1 MLKWLVAAVAGVAI
15 AVLLYGRRESGRGA
29 RSAVLIALRALAM
42 TLLLALVLDA
52 PSGPSRAPAP
62 LVALDVSASW
72 GRGSDSALWRQARER
87 VARLGPDSLVLFG
100 DSVRVARAPATPT
113 DDASRARALVERSL
127 ASGRAL
133 VLVTD
138 GELDDPASL
147 DQLPSGSRVEVVQRQ
162 PARDLAVT
170 SLDAPRAVVSGDTFE
185 VRATLRNGPVAV
197 GGGTL
202 ALRLGDSTI
211 ATATI
216 DSLTPRAERTQAV
229 RVSFA
234 GPARATVLS
243 AIVATAGDVE
253 RRNDTVA
260 VPVDISRAAGAV
272 LASTS
277 PDFDSRFV
285 LPVLR
290 GAVALPTR
298 AYFRVA
304 SGSWRQDGSLAPV
317 SEAAVRAALRD
328 APLAIIH
335 GDTAYF
341 GAPRRATTGSLA
353 LISVAPPTAA
363 DSVGEWY
370 PVATPPS
377 PLSPVL
383 AGIVWDSLPPVA
395 VTGAAPSGEWEGLVV
410 ARGRRFDRRPV
421 IVGGSEGGRRVVVT
435 GASGLWRWRFR
446 GGASADAYA
455 ALWGGIFDWLT
466 AERPDPR
473 AAIPAE
479 GVVRAG
485 EMIRWRRGR
494 GDSVVKVVLERRGSV
509 DRDSLT
515 LTFGTGTTVVES
527 DPLPAGTY
535 DVRAPG
541 GDAVLVVNESR
552 ELLPR
557 EPAVHSGATGRATAL
572 AEHHR
577 LRDRGWAYM
586 LLIALLCAEWLGRR
600 RWGLR

>member
-1 MLKWLVAAVAGVAI
+1 MLRWLVAAVAGVAI
-15 AVLLYGRRESGRGA
+15 AVFLYGRSEAGRGA
-29 RSAVLIALRALAM
+29 RSAALIALRSLAM
-42 TLLLALVLDA
+42 MLLLALVLDA
-52 PSGPSRAPAP
+52 PAGPRRAPGP
-62 LVALDVSASW
+62 LVALDASASW
-72 GRGSDSALWRQARER
+72 ERGGDSALWREAR
-87 VARLGPDSLVLFG
+87 ARAVRLASDSLLLFG
-100 DSVRVARAPATPT
+100 DSVRVARTPARPT
-113 DDASRARALVERSL
+113 DDASRARPLVERSL
-127 ASGRAL
+127 AAGRSL

-147 DQLPSGSRVEVVQRQ
+147 QQLPSGSRVEVVQRQ
-162 PARDLAVT
+162 PTRDLAVA
-170 SLDAPRAVVSGDTFE
+170 SLDAPRAVVSGDTVE

-197 GGGTL
+197 SGGTL

-211 ATATI
+211 ASAPI
-216 DSLTPRAERTQAV
+216 DSLAPRAERTQSV
-229 RVSFA
+229 RVSFG
-234 GPARATVLS
+234 GPARPAVLAAVATV
-243 AIVATAGDVE
+243 AGDVE
-253 RRNDTVA
+253 KRNDTVA

-290 GAVALPTR
+290 GAVAVPTR

-304 SGSWRQDGSLAPV
+304 SGSWRQEGSLAPV
-317 SEAAVRAALRD
+317 SESVVRAALRD

-335 GDTAYF
+335 GDTSYF

-353 LISVAPPTAA
+353 LISVAPPASA
-363 DSVGEWY
+363 DTVGEWY
-370 PVATPPS
+370 PVAAPPS
-377 PLSPVL
+377 PLAPVL
-383 AGIVWDSLPPVA
+383 AGVVWDSLPPVA
-395 VTGAAPSGEWEGLVV
+395 VTGTPSAGEWDGLVV
-410 ARGRRFDRRPV
+410 ARGRRFDRRPIV
-421 IVGGSEGGRRVVVT
+421 VGGTTGGRRVVVT

-446 GGASADAYA
+446 GGASAYAYA

-473 AAIPAE
+473 AALPAE

-494 GDSVVKVVLERRGSV
+494 GDSVVKLVLERRGTSG
-509 DRDSLT
+509 RDSLT
-515 LTFGTGTTVVES
+515 LTFGSGTTVAES

-557 EPAVHSGATGRATAL
+557 DVTVHSGATGQAAAL
-572 AEHHR
+572 AEQHR

-586 LLIALLCAEWLGRR
+586 LLIALLCAEWLMRR

>member
-1 MLKWLVAAVAGVAI
+1 MLKWLVAAIAGVVI
-15 AVLLYGRRESGRGA
+15 AVLLYGRGESGRGA
-29 RSAVLIALRALAM
+29 RRALLIVLRALAM
-42 TLLLALVLDA
+42 TLILALVLDA

-62 LVALDVSASW
+62 LVALDASASW
-72 GRGSDSALWRQARER
+72 ERGGDSALWRSAREQ
-87 VARLGPDSLVLFG
+87 VARLSPDSLILFG
-100 DSVRVARAPATPT
+100 DSVRVARAPARPE
-113 DDASRARALVERSL
+113 DDASRTRALVERSL

-147 DQLPSGSRVEVVQRQ
+147 DQLPSGSRVDVVRRQ
-162 PARDLAVT
+162 PARDLAVA
-170 SLDAPRAVVSGDTFE
+170 SLDLPRAVVSGDTID
-185 VRATLRNGPVAV
+185 VRATLRNGALATPS
-197 GGGTL
+197 GTL
-202 ALRLGDSTI
+202 TLRLGDSTV
-211 ATATI
+211 ATATL
-216 DSLTPRAERTQAV
+216 DSLAPHAERTQTV
-229 RVSFA
+229 RVSLGGA
-234 GPARATVLS
+234 PRATVLT
-243 AIVATAGDVE
+243 AVATVAGDVE
-253 RRNDTVA
+253 PRNDSVA

-304 SGSWRQDGSLAPV
+304 NGSWRQDGSLAPV
-317 SEAAVRAALRD
+317 SEATVRAALRD

-335 GDTAYF
+335 GDTSYF

-353 LISVAPPTAA
+353 LISVAPATAA
-363 DSVGEWY
+363 DSIGEWY

-395 VTGAAPSGEWEGLVV
+395 VTGTAPTGEWEGLVV
-410 ARGRRFDRRPV
+410 ARGRRFDRRP
-421 IVGGSEGGRRVVVT
+421 IVAGSSTGGRRVVVT

-455 ALWGGIFDWLT
+455 AFWGGIFDWLS

-485 EMIRWRRGR
+485 DMIRWRRGT
-494 GDSVVKVVLERRGSV
+494 GDSVVTVVLERRGTTR
-509 DRDSLT
+509 RDSLT
-515 LTFGTGTTVVES
+515 LSFGSGTTVAES
-527 DPLPAGTY
+527 APLPAGIY
-535 DVRAPG
+535 DVRTPN

-557 EPAVHSGATGRATAL
+557 EPTAHSGATGRAAAL
-572 AEHHR
+572 VEHHR

-600 RWGLR
+600 RWGMR

>member
-29 RSAVLIALRALAM
+29 RSAVLIGLRALAM

-52 PSGPSRAPAP
+52 PSGPSRAPKP
-62 LVALDVSASW
+62 LVALDASASW
-72 GRGSDSALWRQARER
+72 ERGGDSALWRRARER
-87 VARLGPDSLVLFG
+87 VARLSSDSLVLFG
-100 DSVRVARAPATPT
+100 DSVRVARAPARPA

-147 DQLPSGSRVEVVQRQ
+147 EQLPSGSRVEVVQRK
-162 PARDLAVT
+162 PARDLAVM
-170 SLDAPRAVVSGDTFE
+170 SLDAPRATVSGDTID
-185 VRATLRNGPVAV
+185 VRATLRNGPVAAP
-197 GGGTL
+197 GGTL

-216 DSLTPRAERTQAV
+216 DSLAPRAERTQTV
-229 RVSFA
+229 RVSFG
-234 GPARATVLS
+234 GPARAAVLT
-243 AIVATAGDVE
+243 AIASVAGDVE
-253 RRNDTVA
+253 KRNDSVA

-304 SGSWRQDGSLAPV
+304 NGSWRQDGSLAPV

-328 APLAIIH
+328 APLTIIH
-335 GDTAYF
+335 GDTSYF
-341 GAPRRATTGSLA
+341 GAPRRVTTGSLA

-363 DSVGEWY
+363 DSIGEWY
-370 PVATPPS
+370 PVTTPPS
-377 PLSPVL
+377 PLSAVL

-395 VTGAAPSGEWEGLVV
+395 VTGTAPTGEWEGLVV
-410 ARGRRFDRRPV
+410 ARGRRFDRRP
-421 IVGGSEGGRRVVVT
+421 IVVGSSVGGRRVVVT

-466 AERPDPR
+466 AERPDSR
-473 AAIPAE
+473 AALPAE

-485 EMIRWRRGR
+485 EMIRWRLGR
-494 GDSVVKVVLERRGSV
+494 GDSVVKVVLERRGTAE
-509 DRDSLT
+509 RDSLT
-515 LTFGTGTTVVES
+515 LSFGAGTTVAES
-527 DPLPAGTY
+527 DPLPAGIY
-535 DVRAPG
+535 DVRSPG

-557 EPAVHSGATGRATAL
+557 QPTVLSGATGRAAVL

>member
-52 PSGPSRAPAP
+52 PSGPSRAPKP

-72 GRGSDSALWRQARER
+72 GRGGDSALWRRARER
-87 VARLGPDSLVLFG
+87 VARLAPDSLVLFG
-100 DSVRVARAPATPT
+100 DSVRVARAPARPT

-147 DQLPSGSRVEVVQRQ
+147 EQLPSGSRVEVEQRE
-162 PARDLAVT
+162 PSLDLAVT
-170 SLDAPRAVVSGDTFE
+170 ALDAPRAVVSGDTVE
-185 VRATLRNGPVAV
+185 VRATLRNGPLAV
-197 GGGTL
+197 PGGTL
-202 ALRLGDSTI
+202 SLMLGDSTV
-211 ATATI
+211 ASAPI
-216 DSLTPRAERTQAV
+216 DSLAPSAERTQTV
-229 RVSFA
+229 RVSFG
-234 GPARATVLS
+234 GPARADVLTV
-243 AIVATAGDVE
+243 VASITGDVE
-253 RRNDTVA
+253 SRNDTVA

-304 SGSWRQDGSLAPV
+304 NGIWRQDGSLAPV
-317 SEAAVRAALRD
+317 SEAAVRAALRE

-335 GDTAYF
+335 GDTSYF

-363 DSVGEWY
+363 DSIGEWY

-377 PLSPVL
+377 PLSAVL

-395 VTGAAPSGEWEGLVV
+395 VTGTAPSGEWEGLVV
-410 ARGRRFDRRPV
+410 ARGRRFDRRP
-421 IVGGSEGGRRVVVT
+421 IVVGSSVGGRRVVVT

-466 AERPDPR
+466 AERPDSR
-473 AAIPAE
+473 AALPAE

-485 EMIRWRRGR
+485 ETIRWRRGR
-494 GDSVVKVVLERRGSV
+494 GDSVVKVILVRRGTTE
-509 DRDSLT
+509 RDSLT
-515 LTFGTGTTVVES
+515 LTFGSGTTIAES
-527 DPLPAGTY
+527 RPLPAGTY

-557 EPAVHSGATGRATAL
+557 QPTVRAGATGRAAAL

>member
-1 MLKWLVAAVAGVAI
+1 MLKWLVAAIAGVAI
-15 AVLLYGRRESGRGA
+15 AVLLYGRRESRRGA
-29 RSAVLIALRALAM
+29 RSLVLVALRALAM

-52 PSGPSRAPAP
+52 PSGPSRAPEP
-62 LVALDVSASW
+62 IVALDASASW
-72 GRGSDSALWRQARER
+72 GRSSGDALWRSARER
-87 VARLGPDSLVLFG
+87 AARLASDSLVLFG
-100 DSVRVARAPATPT
+100 DSVRVERAPDAPG
-113 DDASRARALVERSL
+113 DAASRVRPLVERAL
-127 ASGRAL
+127 AAGRAL

-138 GELDDPASL
+138 GEIDDPASL
-147 DQLPSGSRVEVVQRQ
+147 DQLPSGSSVEVVRRE
-162 PARDLAVT
+162 PVLDLAVT
-170 SLDAPRAVVSGDTFE
+170 SLDAPRAVVSGDTIE
-185 VRATLRNGPVAV
+185 VRATLRNGPVAAP
-197 GGGTL
+197 GGTL
-202 ALRLGDSTI
+202 ALALDDSTI
-211 ATATI
+211 ATAAI
-216 DSLTPRAERTQAV
+216 DSLAPRAERTQTLRASFGGRARPAV
-229 RVSFA
+229 LAAVVSV
-234 GPARATVLS
+234 R
-243 AIVATAGDVE
+243 GDVE
-253 RRNDTVA
+253 PRNDTVA

-277 PDFDSRFV
+277 PDFDSRFM

-304 SGSWRQDGSLAPV
+304 GGSWRQDGSLAPV
-317 SEAAVRAALRD
+317 SEAVVRAALRD

-341 GAPRRATTGSLA
+341 GAPRRTSGGSLA
-353 LISVAPPTAA
+353 LVSVAPATAA

-370 PVATPPS
+370 PVAAPPS

-383 AGIVWDSLPPVA
+383 AGLEWDSLPPVA
-395 VTGAAPSGEWEGLVV
+395 VTGSAPAGEWEGLVV
-410 ARGRRFDRRPV
+410 ARGRRFDRRP
-421 IVGGSEGGRRVVVT
+421 IVAGSSAGGRRVVVT
-435 GASGLWRWRFR
+435 GATGLWRWRFR

-466 AERPDPR
+466 AERPDSR
-473 AAIPAE
+473 AALPAE

-485 EMIRWRRGR
+485 EAIRWRRGR
-494 GDSVVKVVLERRGSV
+494 GDSVVKVVLERRGTTE
-509 DRDSLT
+509 RDSIT
-515 LTFGTGTTVVES
+515 LAFGAGSTIAES
-527 DPLPAGTY
+527 GPLAAGAY

-557 EPAVHSGATGRATAL
+557 EPTVHSGATGRAAAL
-572 AEHHR
+572 AEHRR

-600 RWGLR
+600 RWGMR

>member
-1 MLKWLVAAVAGVAI
+1 MLTWLVAAIAGVAI
-15 AVLLYGRRESGRGA
+15 AVLLYGRREPRIGSR
-29 RSAVLIALRALAM
+29 AVALMALRAMAM
-42 TLLLALVLDA
+42 TLLLALVFDA
-52 PSGPSRAPAP
+52 PSAPARAPKP

-72 GRGSDSALWRQARER
+72 GRGGDSALWQRAHAR
-87 VARLGPDSLVLFG
+87 ATALAPDSLILFG
-100 DSVRVARAPATPT
+100 DSVRVGRAPRSPS
-113 DDASRARALVERSL
+113 DDATRARSLVERSL
-127 ASGRAL
+127 AAGRAL

-138 GELDDPASL
+138 GELDDPAAL
-147 DQLPSGSRVEVVQRQ
+147 EQLPSGSRVDVLPRQ
-162 PARDLAVT
+162 QARDLAAV
-170 SLDAPRAVVSGDTFE
+170 SLDAPRAVVSGDTAE
-185 VRATLRNGPVAV
+185 VRVTLRNGPVAV
-197 GGGTL
+197 TGGTL
-202 ALRLGDSTI
+202 TLELGDS
-211 ATATI
+211 ALVTAKI
-216 DSLTPRAERTQAV
+216 DSLAPSAERTQTM
-229 RVSFA
+229 RVSLRGA
-234 GPARATVLS
+234 PRPAVLS
-243 AIVATAGDVE
+243 AVALVAGDAE
-253 RRNDTVA
+253 PRNDSVA

-317 SEAAVRAALRD
+317 SEATVRAALRD

-353 LISVAPPTAA
+353 LLSIAPMTNA

-370 PVATPPS
+370 PVAAPPS
-377 PLSPVL
+377 PLSAVL
-383 AGIVWDSLPPVA
+383 GGIVWDSLPPVA
-395 VTGAAPSGEWEGLVV
+395 VTGVAPAGEWEGLTV
-410 ARGRRFDRRPV
+410 ARGRRFDRRP
-421 IVGGSEGGRRVVVT
+421 IVAGRTASGRRVVVT

-446 GGASADAYA
+446 GGSSADAYA

-473 AAIPAE
+473 AALPAE

-485 EMIRWRRGR
+485 EMIRWRRGS
-494 GDSVVKVVLERRGSV
+494 GDSVVTAVLERRG
-509 DRDSLT
+509 DAHRDSVKLS
-515 LTFGTGTTVVES
+515 FGQGSSVAQS
-527 DPLPAGTY
+527 DPLPAGVY
-535 DVRAPG
+535 DVRVPG
-541 GDAVLVVNESR
+541 GAAVLVVNASR

-557 EPAVHSGATGRATAL
+557 EATVHTGSTGRSAAL

-586 LLIALLCAEWLGRR
+586 LLIALLCAEWLFRR
-600 RWGLR
+600 RWGMR